1 MVFLLCGL
9 WHGAAYTF
17 VLWGVFHGLLLIVER
32 LGFARVLGRS
42 PRLLRHVYAM
52 GAVMV
57 GWVLFRADDLG
68 QALAFYRAMAGQS
81 AADQAAPF
89 LHLVNHEQM
98 LAFLLAFLFATPL
111 VEHLGGR
118 LRQLLP
124 TGPGGTLP
132 RAAARLHTCWR
143 VLSLAGLFVLC
154 YVYVL
159 AGTYSP
165 FLYFRF

>member
-1 MVFLLCGL
+1 M
-9 WHGAAYTF
+9 
-17 VLWGVFHGLLLIVER
+17 
-32 LGFARVLGRS
+32 
-42 PRLLRHVYAM
+42 
-52 GAVMV
+52 
-57 GWVLFRADDLG
+57 
-68 QALAFYRAMAGQS
+68 
-81 AADQAAPF
+81 PF